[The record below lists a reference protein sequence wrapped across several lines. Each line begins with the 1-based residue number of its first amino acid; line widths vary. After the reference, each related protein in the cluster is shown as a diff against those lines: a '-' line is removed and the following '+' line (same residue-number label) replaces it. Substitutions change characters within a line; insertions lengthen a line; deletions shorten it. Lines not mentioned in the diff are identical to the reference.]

1 MGWLCVHMY
10 IFKVKRFS
18 LFYLVG
24 RLVDLC
30 AVIMLLF
37 AVSLFFIPFFP
48 FYSHSCYAFPPPS
61 LYVRAIRNINNRTR
75 NDFTRQNE
83 QELWMRYNEQKQSVC
98 VLQKKLLRESR
109 LTWKNSSRNIWIE
122 ICVNGCECECDVLNQ
137 LKLQLV
143 QSLKTYSSY
152 VPFVFHNY
160 SHCVQ

>member
-61 LYVRAIRNINNRTR
+61 LYVRAIRNMNNRTR

-83 QELWMRYNEQKQSVC
+83 QELWMRYNEQRTECVCATKKIATRITFDMEKQQPQH
-98 VLQKKLLRESR
+98 LN
-109 LTWKNSSRNIWIE
+109 WNM
-122 ICVNGCECECDVLNQ
+122 CEWVWMRMWMCSAN
-137 LKLQLV
+137 
-143 QSLKTYSSY
+143 
-152 VPFVFHNY
+152 
-160 SHCVQ
+160 